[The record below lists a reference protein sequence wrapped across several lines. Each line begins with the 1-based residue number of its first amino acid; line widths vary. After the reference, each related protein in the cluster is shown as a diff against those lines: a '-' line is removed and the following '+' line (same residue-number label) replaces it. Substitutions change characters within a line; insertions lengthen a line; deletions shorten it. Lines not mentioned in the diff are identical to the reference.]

1 MELQILNLAGPMETG
16 NSVVFN
22 DEHHMV
28 KLAVEAEEDL
38 PVMRGE
44 AGEDGV
50 NGMFTVE
57 QKSLTVGYRMAL
69 LKLHC
74 ANG

>member
-1 MELQILNLAGPMETG
+1 MELTG
-16 NSVVFN
+16 NSAVFN
-22 DEHHMV
+22 DKNHMV

-38 PVMRGE
+38 PVLRGE
-44 AGEDGV
+44 VGEDGV
-50 NGMFTVE
+50 NGMFTIVVA
-57 QKSLTVGYRMAL
+57 VGCKMVL